1 MKSITIFPW
10 SVKNVLGLHIA
21 QLTKEAGFP
30 AGVVN
35 VIPGFG
41 PTAGGAIVR
50 HPGIEKAKKS
60 LVVVP
65 LFKFRTINYFF
76 SSKLLF
82 HALFRLSYIK

>member
-1 MKSITIFPW
+1 MKYQKS
-10 SVKNVLGLHIA
+10 KNFDTKLLLKKINSFFCLGLYVA

-50 HPGIEKAKKS
+50 HPGIEKVVIFIVYPKNS
-60 LVVVP
+60 L
-65 LFKFRTINYFF
+65 LNI
-76 SSKLLF
+76 
-82 HALFRLSYIK
+82 